1 MNAGAAFYVAGKADT
16 LEDAV
21 KLAAEIIDSGKAK
34 ARLDEFIKLSN
45 QNKKLQRQRTHDR
58 IGQIELDRSTKDSES
73 TYYKIGGNCL
83 GWN

>member
-1 MNAGAAFYVAGKADT
+1 MGGYTKNLQLYKADT

-45 QNKKLQRQRTHDR
+45 Q
-58 IGQIELDRSTKDSES
+58 E
-73 TYYKIGGNCL
+73 
-83 GWN
+83 